1 MVESVITDQG
11 IAFYITACL
20 GMVAQKKNKRE
31 LFTLPIISAARISE
45 YGSSPVS
52 SSHMTIPNE

>member
-11 IAFYITACL
+11 IAFYITIGNL
-20 GMVAQKKNKRE
+20 
-31 LFTLPIISAARISE
+31 TLPIISAARISE